1 MILMLIFLVL
11 LLQRG
16 VQASQP
22 IPINV
27 INLERDNAR
36 LAAQVKQ
43 LQSKGVQMK
52 RVTRSHLFEH
62 VTNSLNCSNPIVLCW
77 SMSVLH
83 LGDSDEKSKT
93 VIRAKHIM
101 S

>member
-27 INLERDNAR
+27 INLE
-36 LAAQVKQ
+36 
-43 LQSKGVQMK
+43 KGQRAVGPSHVTITIERSVDETCK
-52 RVTRSHLFEH
+52 ELPAVSFHKYLKECTRSH
-62 VTNSLNCSNPIVLCW
+62 
-77 SMSVLH
+77 
-83 LGDSDEKSKT
+83 
-93 VIRAKHIM
+93 
-101 S
+101 

>member
-27 INLERDNAR
+27 INLERDTAR
-36 LAAQVKQ
+36 LAQVMSQ
-43 LQSKGVQMK
+43 LQSKGVSMK
-52 RVTRSHLFEH
+52 RVKRLPAVNGRELTKEQL
-62 VTNSLNCSNPIVLCW
+62 L
-77 SMSVLH
+77 
-83 LGDSDEKSKT
+83 DST
-93 VIRAKHIM
+93 TTLAR
-101 S
+101 

>member
-1 MILMLIFLVL
+1 MVSGIGLHARGNPPDAHKRDIPSIGAIQEFTELMILRLIFLVL

-43 LQSKGVQMK
+43 YNRKGY
-52 RVTRSHLFEH
+52 R
-62 VTNSLNCSNPIVLCW
+62 
-77 SMSVLH
+77 
-83 LGDSDEKSKT
+83 
-93 VIRAKHIM
+93 
-101 S
+101 